1 MKHKVVIIILS
12 VLLTIF
18 VLYGVMTTFAIRE
31 TKSEMSDLK
40 IKYNYAVDK
49 YSDVVDDYK
58 ELSENYQNEIL
69 DKVYSSPAVLVA
81 IAQNIDNDATIDVI
95 NDSIVYMYVPYSS
108 DIIEKVKKYVGLI
121 PTALNTYGY
130 KSCII
135 VVVDETGKCEFGWTI
150 LQNKDSYA
158 FLSE

>member
-1 MKHKVVIIILS
+1 MKRKVVIIILS

-31 TKSEMSDLK
+31 TISEMSDLK
-40 IKYNYAVDK
+40 IKYN
-49 YSDVVDDYK
+49 DVVDDYK
-58 ELSENYQNEIL
+58 ELSENYQNKIL
-69 DKVYSSPAVLVA
+69 DEAYASPVVIEA
-81 IAQNIDNDATIDVI
+81 IALNIDSKAKVDVI

-108 DIIEKVKKYVGLI
+108 DIIEKVKEYVGFI
-121 PTALNTYGY
+121 PTSLKTYGY

>member
-1 MKHKVVIIILS
+1 MKRKVVIIILS

-40 IKYNYAVDK
+40 IKYSA
-49 YSDVVDDYK
+49 VVDDYK
-58 ELSENYQNEIL
+58 ELSENYQNKIL
-69 DKVYSSPAVLVA
+69 DEVYSSPVVIEA
-81 IAQNIDNDATIDVI
+81 IAQNIDSKAKVDVI

-121 PTALNTYGY
+121 PTSLKTYGY